1 MVYVVLNV
9 IIGGFLIWYSY
20 HIDQKLED
28 QRNNPFAML
37 NGLLAVLAF
46 VMAATVF
53 SCKYAP
59 PRLAEFCGRVALV
72 VMAWYALEFCAY
84 CVFFPSAARP
94 VAAKVGEYGLLA
106 LCTAC
111 VFHFITAVD
120 VTEYLGIH
128 VTAMPLFSSD
138 LSQYMPFSWYDFY
151 KFMLMVVLPVVSV
164 LIMLLRSE
172 AREARLDHQKTILN
186 AAALVVFWIALYV
199 LGTASERV
207 PLFETLFPA
216 AFLLV
221 NVMLVRVAMQN
232 LLYDGIAVLGM
243 VLRFLLC
250 YLLPAAIIG
259 LLFPVLHRRISV
271 SPLEF
276 FALVF
281 CVVVVALTVSYQ
293 ITKIFNRLTL
303 FRTTLYV
310 EQLEKDLAT
319 LDYSDSPDQ
328 IVKNMREMLTRNIG
342 LQKVQVLVNNN
353 MDMLESAYDEEGWT
367 ATRIPTGE
375 KVLDSLLNQNRT
387 ILLRSAIDNGYN
399 YGVSR
404 AELQAL
410 FDKADCDAIILLIE
424 GRHLLGA
431 LLLGKKSAG
440 NVYNDYDEE
449 VFTRLYSYF
458 FVFGYYM
465 KNIANQS
472 VVGTVNREIKMSA
485 QIITSIQENM
495 DPIRNP
501 KMNAGYLMRHAHNIG
516 GEFVDLIRLSDT
528 RHIFVMGDLSG
539 KGISASMSMV
549 IVKSIIRT
557 FLAKTHDFKLLVEKV
572 NQFIRFSLPKGT
584 FFEGVFGLIDFS
596 DNTMYYINCGVPALF
611 VYTRAFNNVIE
622 VQGEGRVLGFAKDIG
637 PLIKVKKLQLNP
649 GDIVVACTDG
659 LIDCRSLR
667 GTRFGRDRVQKAITE
682 NVMYDGMRM
691 AQFIFDSLVNFL
703 SKELDDDVSI
713 LVLKCLSN

>member
-28 QRNNPFAML
+28 QRNNPFVML

-59 PRLAEFCGRVALV
+59 PRLAEFCGRIALI

-84 CVFFPSAARP
+84 CIFFPSPVRP
-94 VAAKVGEYGLLA
+94 VAAKVGEYVVLV
-106 LCTAC
+106 LCAAC

-120 VTEYLGIH
+120 ITEYLGIH
-128 VTAMPLFSSD
+128 VTALPLFNSD
-138 LSQYMPFSWYDFY
+138 LNQYVPFSWYDFY
-151 KFMLMVVLPVVSV
+151 KFMLMVVLPVISV

-172 AREARLDHQKTILN
+172 AREARLDHQKAILN
-186 AAALVVFWIALYV
+186 AASLAVCWIAMYV
-199 LGTASERV
+199 LGTATERV
-207 PLFETLFPA
+207 PLFETLVPA

-221 NVMLVRVAMQN
+221 NVMLVQVALQN
-232 LLYDGIAVLGM
+232 LLYDGIAILGM
-243 VLRFLLC
+243 ALRFLLC
-250 YLLPAAIIG
+250 YLIPAAIIG

-276 FALVF
+276 FVLIFA
-281 CVVVVALTVSYQ
+281 VVAVALTVSYQ

-303 FRTTLYV
+303 FRTTQYV
-310 EQLEKDLAT
+310 DQLEKDLAT
-319 LDYSDSPDQ
+319 LDYSDAPDQ
-328 IVKNMREMLTRNIG
+328 IVRGMRDMLMRNIG

-353 MDMLESAYDEEGWT
+353 MDMLESAYDEEGW
-367 ATRIPTGE
+367 AMTRIPTGE

-596 DNTMYYINCGVPALF
+596 DNTMYYINCGIPALF

-691 AQFIFDSLVNFL
+691 AQFIFDSLTNFI

>member
-94 VAAKVGEYGLLA
+94 LAAKIGEYGLLA

-128 VTAMPLFSSD
+128 VTAMPLFNSD

-199 LGTASERV
+199 LGTATERV
-207 PLFETLFPA
+207 PLFETLLPA

-221 NVMLVRVAMQN
+221 NVMLVQVAMQN

-328 IVKNMREMLTRNIG
+328 IVRNMREMLTRNIG

-353 MDMLESAYDEEGWT
+353 MDMLESAYDEEGWAT
-367 ATRIPTGE
+367 TRIPTGE

-410 FDKADCDAIILLIE
+410 FDKAGCDAIILLIE

-440 NVYNDYDEE
+440 NVYNDYDAE

-713 LVLKCLSN
+713 LVLKYLSN

>member
-501 KMNAGYLMRHAHNIG
+501 KMNAG
-516 GEFVDLIRLSDT
+516 
-528 RHIFVMGDLSG
+528 
-539 KGISASMSMV
+539 
-549 IVKSIIRT
+549 
-557 FLAKTHDFKLLVEKV
+557 
-572 NQFIRFSLPKGT
+572 
-584 FFEGVFGLIDFS
+584 
-596 DNTMYYINCGVPALF
+596 
-611 VYTRAFNNVIE
+611 
-622 VQGEGRVLGFAKDIG
+622 
-637 PLIKVKKLQLNP
+637 
-649 GDIVVACTDG
+649 
-659 LIDCRSLR
+659 
-667 GTRFGRDRVQKAITE
+667 
-682 NVMYDGMRM
+682 
-691 AQFIFDSLVNFL
+691 
-703 SKELDDDVSI
+703 
-713 LVLKCLSN
+713 

>member
-72 VMAWYALEFCAY
+72 VMAWYSLEFCAY

-106 LCTAC
+106 LCVAC

-128 VTAMPLFSSD
+128 VTALPLFSSD
-138 LSQYMPFSWYDFY
+138 LNQYVPFSWYDFY
-151 KFMLMVVLPVVSV
+151 KFMLMIVFPVVSV

-186 AAALVVFWIALYV
+186 AATLVVFWIAMYV
-199 LGTASERV
+199 LGTATERV

-221 NVMLVRVAMQN
+221 NVMLVQVAMQN
-232 LLYDGIAVLGM
+232 LLYDGIAVLGI

-303 FRTTLYV
+303 FRTTQYV

-353 MDMLESAYDEEGWT
+353 MDMLESAYDEEGWA
-367 ATRIPTGE
+367 ATRISTGE

-501 KMNAGYLMRHAHNIG
+501 KINAGYLMRHAHNIG

-596 DNTMYYINCGVPALF
+596 DNTMYYINCGIPALF

>member
-94 VAAKVGEYGLLA
+94 VAAKVGEYGLLV
-106 LCTAC
+106 LCAAC

-128 VTAMPLFSSD
+128 VTAMPLFNSD
-138 LSQYMPFSWYDFY
+138 LNQYVPFSWYDFY
-151 KFMLMVVLPVVSV
+151 KFMLMIVFPVVSV

-172 AREARLDHQKTILN
+172 AREARLDHQKTMLN
-186 AAALVVFWIALYV
+186 AAALVVFWIAVYV
-199 LGTASERV
+199 LGTATERV

-221 NVMLVRVAMQN
+221 NVMLVQVAMQN
-232 LLYDGIAVLGM
+232 LLYDGIAVLGI

-303 FRTTLYV
+303 FRTTQYV

-353 MDMLESAYDEEGWT
+353 MDMLESAYDEEGWA

-375 KVLDSLLNQNRT
+375 KVLDLLLNQNRT

-410 FDKADCDAIILLIE
+410 FDQADCDAIILLIE

-596 DNTMYYINCGVPALF
+596 DNTMYYINCGIPALF